1 MNTLIYNSDN
11 RIKSVNFTDDMIV
24 VDLMD
29 GRIISVPL
37 IFYPRLFNAN
47 LNQRMNW
54 KIAGAGYGIYWPD
67 IDEDL
72 SAEGLLNGAPATVR
86 NYASIV

>member
-1 MNTLIYNSDN
+1 MITSVYNSDI
-11 RIKSVNFTDDMIV
+11 RIKKVDFKNDMIV
-24 VDLMD
+24 VNLMD

-47 LNQRMNW
+47 NLQRKNW
-54 KIAGAGYGIYWPD
+54 KISGGGYGIHWPD

-72 SAEGLLNGAPATVR
+72 SAEGLLRGEPAPVR
-86 NYASIV
+86 EHSFA